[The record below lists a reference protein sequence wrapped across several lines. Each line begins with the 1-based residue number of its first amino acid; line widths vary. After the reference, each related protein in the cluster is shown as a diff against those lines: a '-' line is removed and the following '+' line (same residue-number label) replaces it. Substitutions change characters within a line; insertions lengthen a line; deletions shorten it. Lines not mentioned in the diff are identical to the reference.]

1 MYVCR
6 LTDVHDTQHNNYV
19 YYLPGLGPRVL
30 KVAPACA
37 IMISSYEY
45 GKKFFKQ
52 HNDSDLNLTTQYSSI
67 SELDKSKQYSISVIP
82 SNTSAIHDRWQ
93 SADGTSA
100 SLWKPKPIIKLLHDC
115 QTHRN
120 FLPPTPLIIVLWG
133 EFQPDHIDH
142 TDSVQHC
149 DYNSK

>member
-1 MYVCR
+1 MTLYHGYMYTIWMC
-6 LTDVHDTQHNNYV
+6 LHDTQHNNYV

-67 SELDKSKQYSISVIP
+67 SELDKSKQYSISVIT
-82 SNTSAIHDRWQ
+82 SNTSAIHDR
-93 SADGTSA
+93 
-100 SLWKPKPIIKLLHDC
+100 
-115 QTHRN
+115 
-120 FLPPTPLIIVLWG
+120 
-133 EFQPDHIDH
+133 
-142 TDSVQHC
+142 
-149 DYNSK
+149 